1 MPTKQPPLGSLA
13 LQAPQSPQVVHVSP
27 STCHDLSVFKEILR
41 EYRRLDDTITMRLNR
56 ANAAMRDSDR
66 AESSAGNIQEQ
77 ACSNIWRELVGNW
90 KRRTELV
97 GYCVRVVDQS
107 LAEKRS
113 VLEDDGE
120 DASARRQAQGQI
132 YAEEVKRTQI
142 HNELRVEAIIRKRAV
157 EAFRS
162 RCRFFVPP
170 VTDHEGRD
178 IWEKAAQ

>member
-1 MPTKQPPLGSLA
+1 MPPRQPSLGSLA
-13 LQAPQSPQVVHVSP
+13 IQAPQSPQVVHVSP
-27 STCHDLSVFKEILR
+27 STCHDLSLFKEILR

-56 ANAAMRDSDR
+56 ANAAVRDSDR
-66 AESSAGNIQEQ
+66 SHSSTKNIQEQ
-77 ACSNIWRELVGNW
+77 ACSNVWRELVGNW

-107 LAEKRS
+107 LAEKQS

-120 DASARRQAQGQI
+120 DAAAKRKAQGQI
-132 YAEEVKRTQI
+132 YAEQVKRTQI

-162 RCRFFVPP
+162 RCQFFVPP
-170 VTDHEGRD
+170 SADPEGRE
-178 IWEKAAQ
+178 IWDKAQ